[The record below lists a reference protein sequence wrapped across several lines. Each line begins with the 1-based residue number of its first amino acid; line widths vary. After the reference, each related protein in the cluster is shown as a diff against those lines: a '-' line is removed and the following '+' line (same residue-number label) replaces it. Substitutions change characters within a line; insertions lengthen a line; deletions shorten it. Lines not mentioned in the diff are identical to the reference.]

1 MKYIGFLKTFIE
13 YTIKKDVLSRGLEWY
28 YPLSFF
34 LKAKGLALTQELVNL
49 HDGKMEVESTFGHG
63 TTFTIYIPI
72 GNSHLPT
79 SQVSIESN
87 FIDDSISGQ
96 YGRSI
101 VDEAERWGSRDTDWQ
116 SDTTLHSNEETT
128 DPESSSSSDSGN
140 VALQSNIWIPP
151 STQGFKILIVDDNA
165 DMRRFVKGVL
175 LQAYEVLEA
184 SNGQIAL
191 AMATK
196 EQPDLILSDMNM
208 PGLNGFELLKVL
220 RSLPNTR
227 SIPFMLLSANA
238 DDKARVDG
246 LLAGADDYLTKP
258 FSPRELIVRVHT
270 LLDNA
275 RMRIELEKRVREV
288 SKDLMES
295 EERFR

>member
-1 MKYIGFLKTFIE
+1 M
-13 YTIKKDVLSRGLEWY
+13 
-28 YPLSFF
+28 
-34 LKAKGLALTQELVNL
+34 KGLALTQELVNL
-49 HDGKMEVESTFGHG
+49 HGGRLEVESTFGHG
-63 TTFTIYIPI
+63 TTFTIYIPV

-79 SQVSIESN
+79 NQVSIEFN
-87 FIDDSISGQ
+87 YIDDIVSGQ

-101 VDEAERWGSRDTDWQ
+101 VDEAERWGSRDADIRPDTPIPVQ
-116 SDTTLHSNEETT
+116 SNGETP
-128 DPESSSSSDSGN
+128 DQESSTSSESGN

-151 STQGFKILIVDDNA
+151 STGGFRILIIDDNA

-191 AMATK
+191 AMAMK

-220 RSLPNTR
+220 RSLPQTR
-227 SIPFMLLSANA
+227 SIPFVLLSANA
-238 DDKARVDG
+238 NDKARVDG

-258 FSPRELIVRVHT
+258 FSPRELILRVHT

-288 SKDLMES
+288 SKHLIES
-295 EERFR
+295 EQRFR

>member
-1 MKYIGFLKTFIE
+1 
-13 YTIKKDVLSRGLEWY
+13 
-28 YPLSFF
+28 
-34 LKAKGLALTQELVNL
+34 
-49 HDGKMEVESTFGHG
+49 MEVESTFGYG

-79 SQVSIESN
+79 SQVSIESS
-87 FIDDSISGQ
+87 FIDDNISGQ

-101 VDEAERWGSRDTDWQ
+101 VDEAERWGTRDTDWQ
-116 SDTTLHSNEETT
+116 SDTTSQSNGGETT
-128 DPESSSSSDSGN
+128 DPESLSSSDSGN
-140 VALQSNIWIPP
+140 TALQSNIWIPP
-151 STQGFKILIVDDNA
+151 STQGCRILIVDDNA

-196 EQPDLILSDMNM
+196 QQPDLILSDMNM

-220 RSLPNTR
+220 RSLPDTR

-238 DDKARVDG
+238 DDKARVEG

-258 FSPRELIVRVHT
+258 FSPRELILRVHT

-275 RMRIELEKRVREV
+275 RMRIQLEKRVREV
-288 SKDLMES
+288 SKYLMES

>member
-1 MKYIGFLKTFIE
+1 
-13 YTIKKDVLSRGLEWY
+13 
-28 YPLSFF
+28 
-34 LKAKGLALTQELVNL
+34 LTQELVNL
-49 HDGKMEVESTFGHG
+49 HGGRLEVESTFGRG
-63 TTFTIYIPI
+63 TTFTIYIPV
-72 GNSHLPT
+72 GNSHLPIN
-79 SQVSIESN
+79 QVSIESN
-87 FIDDSISGQ
+87 SIDDVVSGQ

-101 VDEAERWGSRDTDWQ
+101 VDEAERWGARDADSQ
-116 SDTTLHSNEETT
+116 SDTTIPSNGET
-128 DPESSSSSDSGN
+128 PNLESPASSDSGN

-151 STQGFKILIVDDNA
+151 STGGFRILIVDDNA

-184 SNGQIAL
+184 PDGQIAL
-191 AMATK
+191 TMAMK

-220 RSLPNTR
+220 RSLPQTR
-227 SIPFMLLSANA
+227 SIPFVLLSANV

-258 FSPRELIVRVHT
+258 FSPRELILRVHT

-288 SKDLMES
+288 SKDLIES